1 MRKILF
7 MIVLFFSTS
16 VSSEEFLLTEKY
28 REPNI
33 KLDKVEIIIE
43 SNNLSVIG
51 LLDSGWEVL
60 NIHTYPGTEQIYTLI
75 NTGEISTGI
84 NLLDDAIAKA
94 KKQSGISTHSL
105 ALCEF
110 SKLGTDKC
118 RLFFLQDKDKWQS
131 NNN

>member
-1 MRKILF
+1 MRKLIFIIL
-7 MIVLFFSTS
+7 LFFSTS
-16 VSSEEFLLTEKY
+16 VSSEEFLLIEKY

-51 LLDSGWEVL
+51 LLDSGWEVI

-75 NTGEISTGI
+75 NTGEFSTGN

-94 KKQSGISTHSL
+94 KKKVVYQHI
-105 ALCEF
+105 A
-110 SKLGTDKC
+110 
-118 RLFFLQDKDKWQS
+118 
-131 NNN
+131 